1 MAMRNKLFCFI
12 FLMFLSSCF
21 LNTDSVVEN
30 KFLPPLDTVVD
41 YNKIDK
47 LPLFKGCKVFS
58 DKFEQELCTR
68 DSLYLA
74 IAIPLLSQEFSSP
87 VAINENV
94 DVRLLVDKHGEIS
107 LFKIEPISIEETF
120 PVLPERLESIIDNLP
135 KVYPAVKQ
143 GQAITVYY
151 TLPIHFRTEF

>member
-1 MAMRNKLFCFI
+1 MNNESAIEK
-12 FLMFLSSCF
+12 S
-21 LNTDSVVEN
+21 
-30 KFLPPLDTVVD
+30 FLPPLDTVVD

-74 IAIPLLSQEFSSP
+74 IAIPLLSHEFSSP
-87 VAINENV
+87 TSMDQNV
-94 DVRLLVDKHGEIS
+94 NVKLLVDKQGEIS
-107 LFKIEPISIEETF
+107 LFKIEPESIENI
-120 PVLPERLESIIDNLP
+120 LPMLPRRLELIVEDLP
-135 KVYPAVKQ
+135 SVYPAIKR

-151 TLPIHFRTEF
+151 TLPIHFKTEF

>member
-1 MAMRNKLFCFI
+1 MHNKLICFI

-21 LNTDSVVEN
+21 LNTDGAVEN

-47 LPLFKGCKVFS
+47 LPLFKGCTVFS

-74 IAIPLLSQEFSSP
+74 IAIPLLSHEFSSS
-87 VAINENV
+87 VAMNQNV
-94 DVRLLVDKHGEIS
+94 DVRLLVDKQGAIS
-107 LFKIEPISIEETF
+107 LFKIEPASIEKTL
-120 PVLPERLESIIDNLP
+120 PMLPERLKLIIEDLP
-135 KVYPAVKQ
+135 TVYPAVKQ

-151 TLPIHFRTEF
+151 TLPIHFKTEF